1 MSETPERLAEKCQ
14 ERKRQREREAARKD
28 IVSERIKAGLARH
41 RKSQQG
47 LPLGFI
53 KCVSIIKMA
62 SNPLALFYRPS
73 LHICSVELVALKP
86 KPGTKLVGIYDPTK
100 LTGKGRLW
108 ELEAMIREDLEE
120 IVRETISS

>member
-14 ERKRQREREAARKD
+14 ERKQRRDAQRKT
-28 IVSERIKAGLARH
+28 IISKRIKAGLARR
-41 RKSQQG
+41 RKSQHG
-47 LPLGFI
+47 MPLGFTR
-53 KCVSIIKMA
+53 CLSIIKMA

-73 LHICSVELVALKP
+73 LHICSVEIVALKP

-100 LTGKGRLW
+100 LMGKGRLW

-120 IVRETISS
+120 VVREAASNRK